1 MHIAA
6 RPLSAGLMT
15 ALLGVGCAMGH
26 GDLPDDAFNTPANP
40 PPAREPTPPA
50 QHDASAPPQTTAAD
64 AGDASVDTAP
74 AQCDPQTVTWS
85 AGASSCSAPS
95 GSALAPGASQ
105 LITDSVGPETGTVTI
120 TCTAGALTLANA
132 ICVPPQVIDV
142 HSPTGCVH
150 GYCSAA
156 ISGVCGSSDP
166 AKATAICKFK
176 GYNTLT
182 ASTITS
188 GPLAAECNA
197 DGSSCFQNANSS
209 CNTVFSTVTCTY

>member
-1 MHIAA
+1 
-6 RPLSAGLMT
+6 
-15 ALLGVGCAMGH
+15 MGH
-26 GDLPDDAFNTPANP
+26 GDLPDDAFNTSSA
-40 PPAREPTPPA
+40 PPAASDPTPHS
-50 QHDASAPPQTTAAD
+50 QDASAPHRPTPATD
-64 AGDASVDTAP
+64 AGDAGVDAKYVQA
-74 AQCDPQTVTWS
+74 AQPCDSQTVTWS
-85 AGASSCSAPS
+85 AGASSCSASS
-95 GSALAPGASQ
+95 GNAMDPGASQ

-120 TCTAGALTLANA
+120 TCTGGTLIVTNP

-166 AKATAICKFK
+166 NKATAICKFK
-176 GYNTLT
+176 GYNVCS

-188 GPLAAECNA
+188 GPLTAECNA

-209 CNTVFSTVTCTY
+209 CNTVFNTVTCTY